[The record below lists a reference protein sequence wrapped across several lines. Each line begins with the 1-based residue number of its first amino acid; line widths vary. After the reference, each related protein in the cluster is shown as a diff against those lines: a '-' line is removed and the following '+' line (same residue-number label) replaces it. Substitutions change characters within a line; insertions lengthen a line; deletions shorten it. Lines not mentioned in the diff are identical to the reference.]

1 MTTAARVR
9 EQICLLGERMDRL
22 GLSHGS
28 SGNISARL
36 PDGTILVS
44 PTGTRLGELDPA
56 RLAHLD
62 CNGRQLSGDAPTKE
76 VALHTAFY
84 ATREAGAVLHL
95 HSTHSVALSILPE
108 TRHDCVLPPVT
119 AYSVMLLGKVPL
131 LPYFRP
137 GDPAMGDAVRNM
149 QGKSAAVLLA
159 HHGPVVAG
167 RDLFM
172 AGNMMEELEATARLA
187 VLLQGQEC
195 RHLSSVQIADLRQ
208 HFDADW
214 EEC

>member
-1 MTTAARVR
+1 MTELSKLR
-9 EQICLLGERMDRL
+9 EGICRLGARMDRL

-36 PDGTILVS
+36 SDGTLLIT

-62 CNGRQLSGDAPTKE
+62 MHGVLIGGDAPTKE
-76 VALHTAFY
+76 VALHAAFY

-95 HSTHSVALSILPE
+95 HSTHSVALSVLPG
-108 TRHDCVLPPVT
+108 TNHQCVLPPLT
-119 AYSVMLLGKVPL
+119 AYSVMMLGKVAL

-137 GDPAMGDAVRNM
+137 GDPMMGEAVRDL
-149 QGKSAAVLLA
+149 QGRRAAILLA

-167 RDLFM
+167 RDLTA
-172 AGNMMEELEATARLA
+172 AGNMMEELEATAKLA
-187 VLLQGQEC
+187 VLLHDRNEQ
-195 RHLSSVQIADLRQ
+195 HLDASQIADLRR
-208 HFDADW
+208 HFGAEW
-214 EEC
+214 EE